1 MLKYTKVINNQTGL
15 CEVGTGTNAEFYKSI
30 GMSQMNVEISEK
42 DNQWYLSEKCPH
54 YTPEEKE
61 EQEKQRRNQEIDSK
75 IDDLYKMALPDLLQ
89 GNAKNIELYKE
100 VIESLANNKEVLN
113 N

>member
-1 MLKYTKVINNQTGL
+1 MEIKATLNKPYTEEQRINFI
-15 CEVGTGTNAEFYKSI
+15 VTNNHQLSY
-30 GMSQMNVEISEK
+30 EIKETETELWAWGYTSEEIK
-42 DNQWYLSEKCPH
+42 
-54 YTPEEKE
+54 

-89 GNAKNIELYKE
+89 GNAKNIEIYNE
-100 VIESLANNKEVLN
+100 IIESLTNSKEVLN